1 MVFVTVVALI
11 ASDTFADVAKC
22 DVLVIRIHA
31 QLVNNMTNTKNNSN
45 DMKQNKQNEQ
55 ILKMKWIEN
64 IADRLKSSP
73 RSFDIQV

>member
-1 MVFVTVVALI
+1 MIVVVRIELDIFVGAVICVVL
-11 ASDTFADVAKC
+11 AKG
-22 DVLVIRIHA
+22 IHA

-73 RSFDIQV
+73 RSVDIQV